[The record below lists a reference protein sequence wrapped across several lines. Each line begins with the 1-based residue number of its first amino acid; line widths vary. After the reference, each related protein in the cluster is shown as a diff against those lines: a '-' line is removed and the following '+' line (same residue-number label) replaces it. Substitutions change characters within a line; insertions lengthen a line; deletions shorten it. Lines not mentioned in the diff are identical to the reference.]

1 MGVYLKDTAST
12 WVPGPV
18 NVADELYNQDLPD
31 LSTDPDVIAGG
42 GTSVDEVDQRVGTS
56 VGVVAVEIV
65 GLKAR
70 MGAVETEKSDVGH
83 EHPIS
88 KITGLEARLAN
99 IEQRLTNAG
108 F

>member
-12 WVPGPV
+12 WVPGPI
-18 NVADELYNQDLPD
+18 NVADELYNQTLPD

-42 GTSVDEVDQRVGTS
+42 DTSVDEVDQRVGTS
-56 VGVVAVEIV
+56 MGVIAVEIA
-65 GLKAR
+65 GLKVR
-70 MGAVETEKSDVGH
+70 MSTVETGKSDVGH
-83 EHPIS
+83 EHPINE
-88 KITGLEARLAN
+88 ITGLEARLAS